1 MTLEE
6 ILKSGNYSLFDV
18 REPMELMMDGEIEA
32 ATNIPLGEVESRQ
45 DEILSSEKPVVLFC
59 RSGNRSGKAL
69 EYLQAQGLENGY
81 NGGGY
86 SDLQAK
92 LDEINS

>member
-6 ILKSGNYSLFDV
+6 VISSGNYALVDV
-18 REPMELMMDGEIEA
+18 REPMELMMDGEIEGA
-32 ATNIPLGEVESRQ
+32 VNIPLGELNSRKE
-45 DEILSSEKPVVLFC
+45 EILSLDKPVILFC

-69 EYLQAQGLENGY
+69 EYLNNEGLINGY

-86 SDLQAK
+86 ADLKTK
-92 LDEINS
+92 L